1 MLESKQKMN
10 KLDINTIAESYARM
24 SDRELEI
31 SATRNSAGL
40 RPEIIEIIKKEL
52 FKRKMNLE
60 ILYGVMVQNSKLSM
74 QDILKYAYIL
84 RTISCPYCRNP
95 NKKINAT
102 ITYTVQSFLIVTTS
116 KKAIKI
122 GCPECL
128 EKQNKEAILST
139 AVLGWWGFPWGIIN
153 TPIYIWRNFQEKKHI
168 FLDTPNNTFL
178 SFTLSRI
185 GEIETYKNDK
195 LKLNE
200 IIEREF

>member
-1 MLESKQKMN
+1 MAEF
-10 KLDINTIAESYARM
+10 DIKNIVESYARM

-40 RPEIIEIIKKEL
+40 RPEVIEIIKNEL
-52 FKRKMNLE
+52 IKRKMNFD

-84 RTISCPYCRNP
+84 RTIPCPYCRNP

-102 ITYTVQSFLIVTTS
+102 VTHTVQSFLIVTTS

-122 GCPECL
+122 GCADCL
-128 EKQNKEAILST
+128 EKQNNDAILSS
-139 AVLGWWGFPWGIIN
+139 AILGWWGFPWGIIK
-153 TPIYIWRNFQEKKHI
+153 TPIYIWRNFQEKKQNY
-168 FLDTPNNTFL
+168 LDTPNNTFL
-178 SFTLSRI
+178 SFTLSRV

-200 IIEREF
+200 IIEREY

>member
-1 MLESKQKMN
+1 MAEF
-10 KLDINTIAESYARM
+10 DIKNIVESYARM

-40 RPEIIEIIKKEL
+40 RPEVIEIIKNEL
-52 FKRKMNLE
+52 IKRKMNFD

-84 RTISCPYCRNP
+84 RTIPCPYCRNP

-102 ITYTVQSFLIVTTS
+102 VTHTVQSFLIVTTS

-122 GCPECL
+122 GCPDCL
-128 EKQNKEAILST
+128 EKQNNDAILSS
-139 AVLGWWGFPWGIIN
+139 AILGWWGFPWGIIK
-153 TPIYIWRNFQEKKHI
+153 TPIYIWRNFQEKKQNY
-168 FLDTPNNTFL
+168 LDTPNNTFL
-178 SFTLSRI
+178 SFILSRI

-200 IIEREF
+200 IIEREY

>member
-1 MLESKQKMN
+1 MAEF
-10 KLDINTIAESYARM
+10 DIKNIVESYARM

-40 RPEIIEIIKKEL
+40 RPEVIEIIKNEL
-52 FKRKMNLE
+52 IKRKMNFD

-84 RTISCPYCRNP
+84 RTIPCPYCRNP

-102 ITYTVQSFLIVTTS
+102 VIHTVQSFLIVTTS

-122 GCPECL
+122 GCPDCL
-128 EKQNKEAILST
+128 EKQNNDAILSS
-139 AVLGWWGFPWGIIN
+139 AILGWWGFPWGIIK
-153 TPIYIWRNFQEKKHI
+153 TPIYIWRNFQEKKQNY
-168 FLDTPNNTFL
+168 LDTPNNTFL
-178 SFTLSRI
+178 SFILSRI

-200 IIEREF
+200 IIEREY